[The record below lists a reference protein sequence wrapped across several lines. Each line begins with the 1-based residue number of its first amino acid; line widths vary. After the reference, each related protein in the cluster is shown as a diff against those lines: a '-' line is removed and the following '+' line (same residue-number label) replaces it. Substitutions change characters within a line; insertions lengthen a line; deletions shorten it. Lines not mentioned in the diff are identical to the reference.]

1 MKKSE
6 TDIIE
11 FEAFALV
18 QGPTNFG
25 EVNGRP
31 KNIRSDMMMLVPSLC
46 CSLSLTASLRTS
58 IPGRGE
64 LI

>member
-18 QGPTNFG
+18 QGPTSIG
-25 EVNGRP
+25 EVDGRH
-31 KNIRSDMMMLVPSLC
+31 KNTRTDMMMLFPSLC

-58 IPGRGE
+58 IPNREG
-64 LI
+64 